1 MMDVHKTTYIVPGNY
16 LNQDKLHHQL
26 HADEL
31 RIKVVHS
38 KRFGT
43 YIEQTMILL
52 MADGDETSIT
62 TTHSLESVESALCS
76 VITETNQQVI
86 VSALMEKLNRDWYVN
101 VHEQGEADYVITE
114 ALVNRLVKYE

>member
-43 YIEQTMILL
+43 YIEQAIVIL
-52 MADGDETSIT
+52 MMDGDETSIT
-62 TTHSLESVESALCS
+62 TTHSLESVESTLCS
-76 VITETNQQVI
+76 EITEANQKVI
-86 VSALMEKLNRDWYVN
+86 VSALMDKLNMDWYVN
-101 VHEQGEADYVITE
+101 THEQGEADYILTE